1 MVSIFR
7 ENTKRILLSLV
18 TNPILIIVYG
28 IFCYELALYCKYG
41 RMNYNIYILLLCI
54 VLFIFI
60 TTFTTMRVIKNREYE
75 SKKLTNSIAWRSISI
90 IIIVAITSF
99 YGMQIYKSAI
109 NYNGKLAWFIEKL
122 KYERSVKLKHNNI
135 YKSGVEGIFEDIN
148 KKYPLPKKLYMATDF
163 DLTFHSDGTIT
174 AFDTFVYGKNVDGKE
189 ETYLISYNKKK
200 SEDIT
205 IIRDGYA
212 KPDYN
217 DDKLVEPLIKTVKAI
232 PVKQTVR
239 KWNESK
245 YGLIYYGKRNWG
257 SNTEGIININ
267 EDGKGQSLKEASS
280 DIIGYTVSIFV
291 PGKEKELV
299 PARYNLISDA
309 SWSKSKTPPKED
321 MLKEKKQQDLKNEK
335 EQFFLSKEIGYKLNM
350 TDKALGSAFYS
361 LSKTSDEGKTWEVIN
376 PDPFNG
382 GIGSVS
388 GITFINDKL
397 GFLGAIRP
405 SGNEGEL
412 YRTDDGGVS
421 FKKVEYPPHEVK
433 LDHTQS
439 TISPFDSPSMP
450 YEKDGVFNM
459 LVGQGADGD
468 YNGDSSA
475 LYQSKDNGETW
486 EFVEEVKKK

>member
-1 MVSIFR
+1 MISIFR
-7 ENTKRILLSLV
+7 ENAKRILLSLV

-54 VLFIFI
+54 VFFISI
-60 TTFTTMRVIKNREYE
+60 TTFITMRVIKDREYE
-75 SKKLTNSIAWRSISI
+75 SKKLTNSTAWKYISI
-90 IIIVAITSF
+90 IIIVVITSF
-99 YGMQIYKSAI
+99 YGVQIYKSAI
-109 NYNGKLAWFIEKL
+109 NLDGKLAWFIERL
-122 KYERSVKLKHNNI
+122 KHERSVGLKHNNI
-135 YKSGVEGIFEDIN
+135 YESGVEGIFEDIN

-174 AFDTFVYGKNVDGKE
+174 AFDTFVYGKNAEGKV

-200 SEDIT
+200 SGDIT

-212 KPDYN
+212 NPDYD

-232 PVKQTVR
+232 PVKRTVS
-239 KWNESK
+239 KWDESK

-257 SNTEGIININ
+257 YNTEGIMNIT
-267 EDGKGQSLKEASS
+267 EDGKEQNLKEAASE
-280 DIIGYTVSIFV
+280 IIGYTVSIFV

-299 PARYNLISDA
+299 PARYNLICDA
-309 SWSKSKTPPKED
+309 SWSKSKTPPNKD
-321 MLKEKKQQDLKNEK
+321 RLKEKKQDLTNEK
-335 EQFFLSKEIGYKLNM
+335 EQFFLSKEVGYKLNM
-350 TDKALGSAFYS
+350 TEKALGSAFYS
-361 LSKTSDEGKTWEVIN
+361 LSKTSDGGKTWEVIN
-376 PDPFNG
+376 PDPFNR
-382 GIGSVS
+382 GIGSIS

-397 GFLGAIRP
+397 GFLGAVRP

-412 YRTDDGGVS
+412 YRTDDGGLS
-421 FKKVEYPPHEVK
+421 FKKVDYPPHEVK

-439 TISPFDSPSMP
+439 IISPFDSPGMP

-475 LYQSKDNGETW
+475 LYQSKDKGETW

>member
-1 MVSIFR
+1 
-7 ENTKRILLSLV
+7 
-18 TNPILIIVYG
+18 
-28 IFCYELALYCKYG
+28 
-41 RMNYNIYILLLCI
+41 
-54 VLFIFI
+54 
-60 TTFTTMRVIKNREYE
+60 
-75 SKKLTNSIAWRSISI
+75 
-90 IIIVAITSF
+90 
-99 YGMQIYKSAI
+99 
-109 NYNGKLAWFIEKL
+109 
-122 KYERSVKLKHNNI
+122 
-135 YKSGVEGIFEDIN
+135 
-148 KKYPLPKKLYMATDF
+148 KLYMATDF

-212 KPDYN
+212 KPDYD

-257 SNTEGIININ
+257 SNTEGIINIT
-267 EDGKGQSLKEASS
+267 EDGKGQSLKEATSE
-280 DIIGYTVSIFV
+280 IIGYTVSIFV

-299 PARYNLISDA
+299 PARYNLICDA
-309 SWSKSKTPPKED
+309 SWSKSKTPPNED
-321 MLKEKKQQDLKNEK
+321 RLKEKKQQDLKNEK
-335 EQFFLSKEIGYKLNM
+335 EQFFLSKEVGYKLNM

-361 LSKTSDEGKTWEVIN
+361 LSKTSDEGETWEVIN
-376 PDPFNG
+376 PDPFNR

-397 GFLGAIRP
+397 GFLGAVRP

-459 LVGQGADGD
+459 LVGQGVDGD